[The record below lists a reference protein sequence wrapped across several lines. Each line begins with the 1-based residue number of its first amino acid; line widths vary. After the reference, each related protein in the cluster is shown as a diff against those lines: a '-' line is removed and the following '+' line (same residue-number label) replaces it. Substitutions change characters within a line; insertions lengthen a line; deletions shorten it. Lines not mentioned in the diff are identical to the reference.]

1 MRNSRSCS
9 TCVQSNGNF
18 RVGSPR
24 TTDYASVKWKFQRE
38 TLKYEIAQQLFF
50 ISLLLAK
57 GHGTNEKVKESE
69 KTNARTTETIT
80 QQLDMNFFK
89 KGTMKYHKF
98 AQLSTIANGHFEIL
112 STYRIRSSYLHFSKM
127 QIFEKGA
134 YRI

>member
-1 MRNSRSCS
+1 MKLLNS
-9 TCVQSNGNF
+9 
-18 RVGSPR
+18 
-24 TTDYASVKWKFQRE
+24 Y
-38 TLKYEIAQQLFF
+38 FF

-57 GHGTNEKVKESE
+57 GHGTNDKVRESE
-69 KTNARTTETIT
+69 KTNASTTETIT

-89 KGTMKYHKF
+89 KGTMKYHEF
-98 AQLSTIANGHFEIL
+98 AQLPTIANGHFEIL